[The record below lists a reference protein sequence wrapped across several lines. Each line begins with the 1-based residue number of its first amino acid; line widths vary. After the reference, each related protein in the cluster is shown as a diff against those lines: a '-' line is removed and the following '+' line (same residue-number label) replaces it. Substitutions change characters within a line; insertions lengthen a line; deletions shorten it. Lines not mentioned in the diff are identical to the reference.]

1 VKNNLKKSISISL
14 LALATFGS
22 GYALASEELATSKG
36 CLACHALADKKLGPS
51 YSEVAAKYKE
61 EDGAA
66 ETLTTSILK
75 GSTGKWGGA
84 LPSMPPQTVS
94 EEEAQSLATWILSL

>member
-1 VKNNLKKSISISL
+1 MKNNLKKSISISL

-22 GYALASEELATSKG
+22 GYALASEELANSKG
-36 CLACHALADKKLGPS
+36 CLACHDVADKKLGPT
-51 YSEVAAKYKE
+51 YTEVAAKYKG

-75 GSTGKWGGA
+75 GVSGKWGGA
-84 LPSMPPQTVS
+84 LPSMPAQSVS
-94 EEEAQSLATWILSL
+94 EEEAQTLANWILSL